1 MLNISKDNLLE
12 VTSDRLYIN
21 NSETKVDQNGLLSE
35 VIFGPIKKY
44 ACSCGKLI
52 SKNLHEGET
61 CSVCHVTCENNDVR
75 YSRFAKAI
83 LPFPIINTLSKKHFL
98 KITTRKY
105 KNFLNPNQNDLISS
119 LNIYLNYDNIK
130 DSMIFTDTYSDSC
143 IPIRITGYYSLYLA
157 LSVLSRISPNAKK
170 YLTYY
175 YTDLLILPP
184 ECRLVLNLNESS
196 RKIIKHKIVDIYI
209 EILRLKKYVLK
220 DNNSINSNVVHHLSS
235 LSTLCVT
242 RQGNS
247 VINDSQIIMYDSIV
261 SKFQYYADVLYLET
275 LVLLSGKNGI
285 IRSDFLGKNIDFS
298 SRAVVINDPSL
309 ATHQVRIPKAAFFK
323 LWLVEHYHYLKEHK
337 FKDNWTG
344 RYAQSRSRLMRP
356 IASSEVNIDFDE
368 YEHFDEFVE
377 YFFTHT
383 RQQDRLIYINRQPTL
398 WRYGL
403 VGVEIVGLNEH
414 PVISVSPLIVSSL
427 AMDFDGD
434 TAALYRVH
442 DHRSVSELYNNS
454 FIMNLV
460 EYDHNSMMLHG
471 LSHESKYAYEVLR
484 SSQINGE
491 LLNVILVQSI
501 NDVVYD
507 YNINIHTSCTI
518 ASLDITVSYGIAL
531 LNKWANFKIIRI
543 THETS
548 SDDAVRYL
556 LNHSISN
563 EKYHNSLRK
572 FVSSINWFLS
582 THTTETLT
590 LPFIESCEFINKIKH
605 NKLIAKLPKNPYL
618 GQHIYSAIID
628 KIYNNI
634 PQHYQLYKLTKSK
647 FRKTQFSRS
656 LVSIGY
662 IADDSNMIDPEPV
675 ISNILMGTS
684 EDEFFKTSFGTR
696 KGLIDKEKNV
706 PDAGYM
712 QRSMVINLSSLEI
725 IEDDCGTEHGFDIEI
740 LNPIHNKSLLNRYF
754 FDTDGYQK
762 LYDETY
768 VYNNENIGKT
778 FKFRSP
784 ITCATSNFKVCQ
796 KCIGITKFKS
806 PYVGV
811 MTGQYVEE
819 RLTQLT
825 MSSFHTSGSATI
837 QLDSDVKEYIG
848 NQLKDI
854 CPLDDNILLEFNTEV
869 PETIINI
876 FIENKK
882 FKFIGKKSNTEL
894 IFEKYTEKL
903 ENEDVGIIISKVN
916 SILATQDKAKLM
928 PMNLAYSE
936 MITALHQVSELNSI
950 FIELLF
956 ANAYVNA
963 DNKILRYALKDGDNA
978 TIVKKYSTKM
988 LHQLQTKTLSL
999 IFEPNKKSILN
1010 YYNNNDESPD
1020 PSIFEKIW
1028 KGNF

>member
-1 MLNISKDNLLE
+1 MLNISKENLLE
-12 VTSDRLYIN
+12 VTSDRLYLN
-21 NSETKVDQNGLLSE
+21 NSETKVDQDGLLSE

-52 SKNLHEGET
+52 SKNLHEGDT
-61 CSVCHVTCENNDVR
+61 CPVCHVTCENNDVR
-75 YSRFAKAI
+75 YSRFAKAT
-83 LPFPIINTLSKKHFL
+83 LPFPIINTLNKKHFL
-98 KITTRKY
+98 KIVTRKY

-119 LNIYLNYDNIK
+119 LNIYLEYNDTK
-130 DSMIFTDTYSDSC
+130 DSMVFTDTFSENC

-157 LSVLSRISPNAKK
+157 LRVLSGISLNAKK
-170 YLTYY
+170 YLSYY
-175 YTDLLILPP
+175 YTELLILPP
-184 ECRLVLNLNESS
+184 ECRLVLNLNDSS
-196 RKIIKHKIVDIYI
+196 RKIIKHKIVDVYI
-209 EILRLKKYVLK
+209 EILRLKKYVIK
-220 DNNSINSNVVHHLSS
+220 DNHSINSDVSHHISS

-261 SKFQYYADVLYLET
+261 SKFQYYADELYKET
-275 LVLLSGKNGI
+275 LILLSGKNGI

-323 LWLVEHYHYLKEHK
+323 LWLPEHYHYLKEHK
-337 FKDNWTG
+337 YKENWSG

-368 YEHFDEFVE
+368 YEYFDEFIE
-377 YFFTHT
+377 YFFSHT

-403 VGVEIVGLNEH
+403 VGVEVIGLNDH

-442 DHRSVSELYNNS
+442 DHRSINELYNNA

-484 SSQINGE
+484 SAKINGE
-491 LLNVILVQSI
+491 LLNTILAQSI
-501 NDVVYD
+501 SDVVYD
-507 YNINIHTSCTI
+507 SSINIHTSCTI

-531 LNKWANFKIIRI
+531 LNKWANFKVIRI
-543 THETS
+543 TNETS
-548 SDDAVRYL
+548 SEDAVRYL

-563 EKYHNSLRK
+563 EKYHHALKS

-582 THTTETLT
+582 THSAETLT

-605 NKLIAKLPKNPYL
+605 NKLISKLPRNPYL

-628 KIYNNI
+628 NIYNNI
-634 PQHYQLYKLTKSK
+634 PTEYQLYKLTKSK

-662 IADDSNMIDPEPV
+662 IANDSNMIDPEPV
-675 ISNILMGTS
+675 TSNILMGTS

-712 QRSMVINLSSLEI
+712 QRSMVINLSSLEVV
-725 IEDDCGTEHGFDIEI
+725 EDDCGTEFGFNIEI
-740 LNPIHNKSLLNRYF
+740 LNDIHNKSLLNRYF
-754 FDTDGYQK
+754 FDIDGYQK

-768 VYNNENIGKT
+768 AYNKNNVGKT

-784 ITCATSNFKVCQ
+784 ITCITSNFKVCQ
-796 KCIGITKFKS
+796 KCVGVTKFKS
-806 PYVGV
+806 PYIGV

-837 QLDSDVKEYIG
+837 QLNSNVKEYIG
-848 NQLKDI
+848 TQLKDI
-854 CPLDDNILLEFNTEV
+854 LAIDDNILLQFKSEV
-869 PETIINI
+869 PEEVIQE
-876 FIENKK
+876 FISNEK
-882 FKFIGKKSNTEL
+882 FKFIGKKSNSEL
-894 IFEKYTEKL
+894 IFEKYTKKL

-916 SILATQDKAKLM
+916 SILATQDKNKLI
-928 PMNLAYSE
+928 PMNVAYNE

-978 TIVKKYSTKM
+978 TILKKYSTKM

-1010 YYNNNDESPD
+1010 YYNEVDVSPD
-1020 PSIFEKIW
+1020 PTIFEKIW